1 MTLDEAINQMFCC
14 ATAERC
20 AREEACFHVVKWARD
35 VRKRELAAEARARL
49 DAQEETQ
56 AVVDHYAPN
65 WEASCGLPVIDW
77 DAA

>member
-1 MTLDEAINQMFCC
+1 MTLDEEIARMLTCTTAKCC
-14 ATAERC
+14 VW
-20 AREEACFHVVKWARD
+20 EEACFHVMKWARD
-35 VRKRELAAEARARL
+35 VRKRELAAEALARL